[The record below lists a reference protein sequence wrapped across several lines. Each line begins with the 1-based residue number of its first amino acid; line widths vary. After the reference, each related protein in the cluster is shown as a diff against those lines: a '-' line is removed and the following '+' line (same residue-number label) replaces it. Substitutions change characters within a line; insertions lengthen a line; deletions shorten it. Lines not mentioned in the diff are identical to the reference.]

1 MIDIIRKAV
10 TEETCELLS
19 LNMDL
24 LSHTLGFPKDDLV
37 ENSAGYYAPVFLESL
52 LIYLQPLVEE
62 TVSKKLYPTYSY
74 GRIYYKNNELKKHKD
89 RGASEF
95 GVSLCISK
103 EIDWPLYF
111 EESGVSVPYELNIG
125 DLVIYEGM
133 KYNHW
138 RLPYQGNKHT
148 QVFLMYVDS
157 QGPYANWKWDKRDGI
172 GHSSANTELDSL
184 ISSFSIGA

>member
-1 MIDIIRKAV
+1 MKVIRNAI
-10 TEETCELLS
+10 TNESCELISINL
-19 LNMDL
+19 DL
-24 LSHTLGFPKDDLV
+24 LSHTLGYPKDDLV

-52 LIYLQPLVEE
+52 LIYIQPLVEE
-62 TVSKKLYPTYSY
+62 TVSRKLYPTYSY